1 MIGDVASEARG
12 SGARFNDGKPP
23 LDLIPVRILAETWWR
38 PDLTPEQDAVYE
50 ALRAL
55 ADWQEGAGVGALYGA
70 LRALGAPM
78 REAAAVLEYG
88 RRKYAAWNWL
98 KGMAWSVCVGCAA
111 RHAEAVLVRAEKDDP
126 ESGLP
131 HVGHLACNLIFL
143 AQFHHTYP
151 EGDDR
156 PAMLRRGIEASKA
169 TTVSSDTTK

>member
-1 MIGDVASEARG
+1 MIGDINGTAKG
-12 SGARFNDGKPP
+12 TGARFNDGKPAFE
-23 LDLIPVRILAETWWR
+23 LIPVRILAETWWR
-38 PDLTPEQDAVYE
+38 AELLPHQDAAYE

-55 ADWQEGAGVGALYGA
+55 ADWQEGAGEGALYGA

-88 RRKYAAWNWL
+88 RRKYAAWNWAR
-98 KGMAWSVCVGCAA
+98 GMAWSVCVGCAI
-111 RHAEAVLVRAEKDDP
+111 RHAEAILRGEVDDP

-143 AQFHHTYP
+143 IQFHRTYP

-156 PAMLRRGIEASKA
+156 PQILRA
-169 TTVSSDTTK
+169 